1 MSAGPDDR
9 HSKSADE
16 SRNHGDRASDVDLGQ
31 SETGD
36 TLDSSKDGDPLIEEI
51 RFRRS
56 LALEMGGAEAVERHR
71 RNGRLTVRERIAA
84 LTDGESFREIGTL
97 AGSGEYDDRQKL
109 VTARPAPYVAGLARI
124 DGRPVAIGGEDFTV
138 RGGTTF
144 GALRRKGGQ
153 GGFIEDVAHHYK
165 IPLVNLID
173 GAGGT
178 VTSAARRGYVVF
190 PGVDGF
196 ERSVELLSE
205 VPVVS
210 AVMGTAAGGPA
221 GRAILSHFS
230 LMVRGTSQIFAAG
243 PPVVKRSLGQEIGK
257 EDLGGAGTAVD
268 KAGTI
273 HNAVDTEA
281 EAFDQIRRF
290 LSYVPQNVWELPA
303 VTDCDDPV
311 DRCDEALAH
320 IVPEKRTRPYDM
332 HRLIGH
338 VADTGSIFEIQPS
351 YGRAVITALARLNG
365 RPVGFIA
372 NNPKIYGG
380 AMDAAAARKQIHF
393 MELCDTF
400 HIPIVFFVDVP
411 GFMVGLKAEEEGTL
425 REGMRAV
432 YVAGQAT
439 VPTITLVIRKC
450 YGMAGMATCNKND
463 IDLKLAWPS
472 GEWGSLPV
480 EGGVAAAFRRE
491 IAAAADPRAR
501 EKELEAELRAY
512 ASPFRTAEAF
522 AVEEI
527 IDPRETRPILCEFI
541 ELAEGRLRANLGP
554 RSKAGVSP

>member
-1 MSAGPDDR
+1 MHDR
-9 HSKSADE
+9 YLIPREADGHGSGE
-16 SRNHGDRASDVDLGQ
+16 SG
-31 SETGD
+31 TGD
-36 TLDSSKDGDPLIEEI
+36 PGIDEVHA
-51 RFRRS
+51 RRRM
-56 LALEMGGAEAVERHR
+56 AGKMGGEEAVQRQHDA
-71 RNGRLTVRERIAA
+71 GRLTIRERIGKLA
-84 LTDGESFREIGTL
+84 DENSFREVGTL
-97 AGSGEYDDRQKL
+97 AGSGEYDKNHRLLNVK
-109 VTARPAPYVAGLARI
+109 PAPYVAGLARI

-138 RGGTTF
+138 RGGTSF

-153 GGFIEDVAHHYK
+153 GGFIEDLAHHYR

-178 VTSAARRGYVVF
+178 VTSAKRRGYVVF

-196 ERSVELLSE
+196 ERSVQLLGE

-243 PPVVKRSLGQEIGK
+243 PPVVKRSLGQEIDK
-257 EDLGGAGTAVD
+257 EALGGAKVAVD

-273 HNAVDTEA
+273 HNAVDTE
-281 EAFDQIRRF
+281 EEGFEQIRRF
-290 LSYVPQNVWELPA
+290 LSYMPQNVWELPP
-303 VTDCDDPV
+303 VTDAGDPV
-311 DRCDEALAH
+311 DRCEDALAA
-320 IVPEKRTRPYDM
+320 IVPEKRTQPYDM
-332 HRLIGH
+332 KTLVGH
-338 VADTGSIFEIQPS
+338 VIDADSIFELQPTH
-351 YGRAVITALARLNG
+351 GKAVITALARLGG
-365 RPVGFIA
+365 RPVGIVA
-372 NNPKIYGG
+372 NNPKVYGG
-380 AMDAAAARKQIHF
+380 AMDADAARKQIHF

-400 HIPIVFFVDVP
+400 HIPLVFFVDVP
-411 GFMVGLKAEEEGTL
+411 GFMVGLKAEEEATL

-432 YVAGQAT
+432 YVAGQLS

-463 IDLKLAWPS
+463 VDLKLAWPT

-491 IAAAADPRAR
+491 IAAAPDPKAR
-501 EKELEAELRAY
+501 EKELEADLRAC

-541 ELAEGRLRANLGP
+541 ALAEGRLKTSLGP
-554 RSKAGVSP
+554 RGKAGVSP